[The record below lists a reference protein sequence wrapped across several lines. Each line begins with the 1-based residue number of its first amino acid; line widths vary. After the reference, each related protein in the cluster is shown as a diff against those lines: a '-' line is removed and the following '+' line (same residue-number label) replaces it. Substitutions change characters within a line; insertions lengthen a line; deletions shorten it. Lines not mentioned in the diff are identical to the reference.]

1 MQKNRR
7 KTKFRNQKKENK
19 QQMNVEKNKSSIPT
33 LLVDF
38 LAKRARQSLL
48 LEMTFPCAHIQRR
61 SRNVHGPFFFTC

>member
-1 MQKNRR
+1 
-7 KTKFRNQKKENK
+7 
-19 QQMNVEKNKSSIPT
+19 MNVEKNKSSIPT

-61 SRNVHGPFFFTC
+61 SRNVHGPFFSPVDYYSFFFFFSESLF